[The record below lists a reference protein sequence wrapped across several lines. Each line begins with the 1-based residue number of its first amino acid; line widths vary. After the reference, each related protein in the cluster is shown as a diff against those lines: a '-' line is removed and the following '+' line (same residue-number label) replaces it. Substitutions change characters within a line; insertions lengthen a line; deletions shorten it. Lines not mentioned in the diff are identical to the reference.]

1 MLKFEK
7 VSKTYPDGTQAL
19 KEVSVEVPKGQ
30 FCVLLGPSGAG
41 KTTLLKMANH
51 LVAPTTGQVSINGET
66 IDKKSLSRLRPLVS
80 MIHQHF
86 NLIPRLSVEKNVISG
101 TLPKL
106 PLWRILFHHY
116 KQDIRLKAAKL
127 IASVGLEE
135 KHFLRRASDLSGG
148 QQQRVGIAR
157 AFILDPLVVLADEP
171 VASLDPKI
179 SWEVLNILKQSAK
192 ERGTSVLCSL
202 HQVEL
207 AKEFADRIIGMHNG
221 EVVCDCD
228 PKDLEDQQIQKI
240 YSGKMDEMGENH
252 RNIVSDKPFNI
263 RNEMTEA
270 TETNYS
276 LNRS

>member
-1 MLKFEK
+1 MLKFDH

-19 KEVSVEVPKGQ
+19 KEVSLEVPEGQ

-51 LVAPTTGQVSINGET
+51 LVTPSTGNVCINGEAIT
-66 IDKKSLSRLRPLVS
+66 PKTLKKLRPLVS

-86 NLIPRLSVEKNVISG
+86 NLVPRLSVEKNVISG
-101 TLPKL
+101 ALPSL
-106 PLWRILFHHY
+106 PLWRVLLHSY
-116 KQDIRLKAAKL
+116 SMDIRKKAAQL
-127 IASVGLEE
+127 VHSVGLQE
-135 KHFLRRASDLSGG
+135 KHFSRRASDMSGG

-179 SWEVLNILKQSAK
+179 SWEVLNILKKRAK

-207 AKEFADRIIGMHNG
+207 AKEFADRIVGMHDG
-221 EVVCDCD
+221 EIVCDCK
-228 PKDLEDQQIQKI
+228 PDQLKQKQIKTI
-240 YSGKMDEMGENH
+240 YSGHMDELSE
-252 RNIVSDKPFNI
+252 SDAALLAKKKDDDKKKK
-263 RNEMTEA
+263 
-270 TETNYS
+270 ETAYA
-276 LNRS
+276 